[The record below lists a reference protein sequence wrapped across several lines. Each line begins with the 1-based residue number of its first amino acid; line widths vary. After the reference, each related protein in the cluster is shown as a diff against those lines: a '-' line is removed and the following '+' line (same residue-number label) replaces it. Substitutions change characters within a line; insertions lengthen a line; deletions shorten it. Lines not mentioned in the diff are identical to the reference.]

1 MAIIFMG
8 LKIQGPKIM
17 QRGWFQGPKLEN
29 FDFFLL
35 EFDLISKHCPAVKN
49 KYFYDQYYQ
58 GKLNYDEWAEFALTT
73 IKGKKPEE
81 IEDILS
87 KFLREIIEPMINIY
101 ALKLLHDHTHNNDIM
116 LLASATN
123 SVIVEPIAKR
133 LGFKNI
139 VSTEVEIIDE
149 IYTGKLLGIPALS
162 EGKLIKVK
170 EWMLQNNIESF
181 DNTSFYSD
189 SINDLPLLAAVSKP
203 VAVNPDDMLREEC
216 RKRSWEIIDLP

>member
-1 MAIIFMG
+1 MKRNLAI
-8 LKIQGPKIM
+8 
-17 QRGWFQGPKLEN
+17 
-29 FDFFLL
+29 
-35 EFDLISKHCPAVKN
+35 FDLDNTILNGDSDYSWINFLIEKRLVDKDEYERKN

-87 KFLREIIEPMINIY
+87 KFLSEIIEPMINIY

-133 LGFKNI
+133 LGFENI

-149 IYTGKLLGIPALS
+149 IYTGKVLGIPALS

-170 EWMLQNNIESF
+170 EWMLQNSIESF

>member
-1 MAIIFMG
+1 MKRNLAI
-8 LKIQGPKIM
+8 
-17 QRGWFQGPKLEN
+17 
-29 FDFFLL
+29 
-35 EFDLISKHCPAVKN
+35 FDLDNTILNGDSDYSWINFLIEKRLVDKDEYERKN

-87 KFLREIIEPMINIY
+87 KFLSETIEPMINIY

-149 IYTGKLLGIPALS
+149 IYTGKVLGIPALS

-170 EWMLQNNIESF
+170 EWMLQNSIESF

>member
-1 MAIIFMG
+1 MKRNLAI
-8 LKIQGPKIM
+8 
-17 QRGWFQGPKLEN
+17 
-29 FDFFLL
+29 
-35 EFDLISKHCPAVKN
+35 FDLDNTILNGDSDYSWINFLIEKRLVDKDEYERKN

-87 KFLREIIEPMINIY
+87 KFLNEVIEPMINIY

-149 IYTGKLLGIPALS
+149 IYTGKVLGIPALS
-162 EGKLIKVK
+162 KGKLIKVK
-170 EWMLQNNIESF
+170 EWMLQNSIESF

-203 VAVNPDDMLREEC
+203 FAVNPDDMLREEC

>member
-1 MAIIFMG
+1 MKRNLAI
-8 LKIQGPKIM
+8 
-17 QRGWFQGPKLEN
+17 
-29 FDFFLL
+29 
-35 EFDLISKHCPAVKN
+35 FDLDNTILNGDSDYSWINFLIEKRLVDKDEYERKN

-73 IKGKKPEE
+73 IKGKKPED

-87 KFLREIIEPMINIY
+87 KFLSEIIEPMINIY

-149 IYTGKLLGIPALS
+149 IYTGKVLGIPALS

-170 EWMLQNNIESF
+170 EWMLQNSIESF

>member
-1 MAIIFMG
+1 MKRNLAI
-8 LKIQGPKIM
+8 
-17 QRGWFQGPKLEN
+17 
-29 FDFFLL
+29 
-35 EFDLISKHCPAVKN
+35 FDLDNTILNGDSDYSWINFLIEKRLVDKDEYERKN

-81 IEDILS
+81 IEDILP
-87 KFLREIIEPMINIY
+87 KFLTEIIEPMINIY

-149 IYTGKLLGIPALS
+149 IYTGKVLGIPALS

-170 EWMLQNNIESF
+170 EWMLQNSIESF

>member
-1 MAIIFMG
+1 MKRNLAI
-8 LKIQGPKIM
+8 
-17 QRGWFQGPKLEN
+17 
-29 FDFFLL
+29 
-35 EFDLISKHCPAVKN
+35 FDLDNTILNGDSDYSWINFLIEKRLVDKDEYERKN
-49 KYFYDQYYQ
+49 KYFYNQYYQ

-87 KFLREIIEPMINIY
+87 KFLNEIIEPMINIY

-139 VSTEVEIIDE
+139 VSTQVEIIDE
-149 IYTGKLLGIPALS
+149 IYTGKVLGIPALS

-170 EWMLQNNIESF
+170 EWMLQNRIESF

-189 SINDLPLLAAVSKP
+189 SINDLPLLASVSKP

>member
-1 MAIIFMG
+1 MKRNLAI
-8 LKIQGPKIM
+8 
-17 QRGWFQGPKLEN
+17 
-29 FDFFLL
+29 
-35 EFDLISKHCPAVKN
+35 FDLDNTILNGDSDYSWINFLIEKRLVDADEYERKN

-87 KFLREIIEPMINIY
+87 QFLNEIIEPMINIY
-101 ALKLLHDHTHNNDIM
+101 ALKLLHDHAHNNDIM

-149 IYTGKLLGIPALS
+149 IYTGKVLGIPALS

-170 EWMLQNNIESF
+170 EWMLQNRIESF

>member
-1 MAIIFMG
+1 MKRNLAI
-8 LKIQGPKIM
+8 
-17 QRGWFQGPKLEN
+17 
-29 FDFFLL
+29 
-35 EFDLISKHCPAVKN
+35 FDLDNTILNGDSDYSWINFLIEKRLVDADEYERKN

-58 GKLNYDEWAEFALTT
+58 GNLNYDEWAEFALTT
-73 IKGKKPEE
+73 IKGKKSEE

-87 KFLREIIEPMINIY
+87 KFLCEIIEPMINIY
-101 ALKLLHDHTHNNDIM
+101 ALKLLHDHAHNNDIM

-149 IYTGKLLGIPALS
+149 IYTGKVLGIPALS

-170 EWMLQNNIESF
+170 EWMLQNSIESF

>member
-1 MAIIFMG
+1 MKRNLAI
-8 LKIQGPKIM
+8 
-17 QRGWFQGPKLEN
+17 
-29 FDFFLL
+29 
-35 EFDLISKHCPAVKN
+35 FDLDNTILNGDSDYSWINFLIEKRLVDKDEYERKN

-87 KFLREIIEPMINIY
+87 KFLNEVIEPMINIY

-149 IYTGKLLGIPALS
+149 IYTGKVLGIPALS

-170 EWMLQNNIESF
+170 EWMLQNRIESF

-189 SINDLPLLAAVSKP
+189 SINDLPLLAVVSKP

>member
-1 MAIIFMG
+1 MKRNLAI
-8 LKIQGPKIM
+8 
-17 QRGWFQGPKLEN
+17 
-29 FDFFLL
+29 
-35 EFDLISKHCPAVKN
+35 FDLDNTILNGDSDYSWINFLIEKRLVDKDEYERKN

-87 KFLREIIEPMINIY
+87 KFLSEIIEPMINIY
-101 ALKLLHDHTHNNDIM
+101 SLKLIHDHTHNNDIM

-133 LGFKNI
+133 LGFENI

-149 IYTGKLLGIPALS
+149 IYTGKVLGIPALS
-162 EGKLIKVK
+162 
-170 EWMLQNNIESF
+170 
-181 DNTSFYSD
+181 
-189 SINDLPLLAAVSKP
+189 
-203 VAVNPDDMLREEC
+203 
-216 RKRSWEIIDLP
+216 

>member
-1 MAIIFMG
+1 MKRNLAI
-8 LKIQGPKIM
+8 
-17 QRGWFQGPKLEN
+17 
-29 FDFFLL
+29 
-35 EFDLISKHCPAVKN
+35 FDLDNTILNGDSDYSWINFLIEKGFVDKDEYERKN

-87 KFLREIIEPMINIY
+87 KFLNEVIEPMINIY

-149 IYTGKLLGIPALS
+149 IYTGKVLGIPALS

-170 EWMLQNNIESF
+170 EWMLQNRIESF

-203 VAVNPDDMLREEC
+203 VAVNPDDMLRKEC

>member
-1 MAIIFMG
+1 MKRNLAI
-8 LKIQGPKIM
+8 
-17 QRGWFQGPKLEN
+17 
-29 FDFFLL
+29 
-35 EFDLISKHCPAVKN
+35 FDLDNTILNGDSDYSWINFLIEKRLVDKDEYERKN

-87 KFLREIIEPMINIY
+87 KFLSEIIEPMINIY
-101 ALKLLHDHTHNNDIM
+101 ALKLLHDHTHDNDIM

-149 IYTGKLLGIPALS
+149 IYTGKVLGIPALS

-170 EWMLQNNIESF
+170 EWMLQNSIESF

>member
-1 MAIIFMG
+1 MKRNLAI
-8 LKIQGPKIM
+8 
-17 QRGWFQGPKLEN
+17 
-29 FDFFLL
+29 
-35 EFDLISKHCPAVKN
+35 FDLDNTILNGDSDYSWINFLIEKGFVDKDEYERKN

-58 GKLNYDEWAEFALTT
+58 GNLNYDEWAEFALTT

-87 KFLREIIEPMINIY
+87 KFLNEIIEPMINIY
-101 ALKLLHDHTHNNDIM
+101 ALKLLHDHSHNNDIM

-133 LGFKNI
+133 LGFKNV

-149 IYTGKLLGIPALS
+149 IYTGKVLGIPALS

-170 EWMLQNNIESF
+170 EWMLQNRIESF

-189 SINDLPLLAAVSKP
+189 SINDLPLLAVVSKP

>member
-1 MAIIFMG
+1 M
-8 LKIQGPKIM
+8 K
-17 QRGWFQGPKLEN
+17 RKLVI
-29 FDFFLL
+29 
-35 EFDLISKHCPAVKN
+35 FDLDNTILNGDSDYSWINFLIEKRLVDKDEYERKN

-87 KFLREIIEPMINIY
+87 KFLSEIIEPMINIY

-149 IYTGKLLGIPALS
+149 IYTGKVLGIPALS

-170 EWMLQNNIESF
+170 EWMLQNSIESF

>member
-1 MAIIFMG
+1 MKRNLAI
-8 LKIQGPKIM
+8 
-17 QRGWFQGPKLEN
+17 
-29 FDFFLL
+29 
-35 EFDLISKHCPAVKN
+35 FDLDNTILNGDSDYSWINFLIEKRLVDKDEYERKN

-87 KFLREIIEPMINIY
+87 KFLSEIIEPMINIY

-139 VSTEVEIIDE
+139 VSTQVEIIDE
-149 IYTGKLLGIPALS
+149 IYTGKVLGIPALS

-170 EWMLQNNIESF
+170 EWMLQNSIESF

-203 VAVNPDDMLREEC
+203 VAVNPDDMLRKEC

>member
-1 MAIIFMG
+1 MKRNLAI
-8 LKIQGPKIM
+8 
-17 QRGWFQGPKLEN
+17 
-29 FDFFLL
+29 
-35 EFDLISKHCPAVKN
+35 FDLDNTILNGDSDYSWINFLIEKRLVDKDEYERKN

-87 KFLREIIEPMINIY
+87 KFLSEIIEPMINIY

>member
-1 MAIIFMG
+1 MKRNLAI
-8 LKIQGPKIM
+8 
-17 QRGWFQGPKLEN
+17 
-29 FDFFLL
+29 
-35 EFDLISKHCPAVKN
+35 FDLDNTILNGDSDYSWINFLIEKRLVDKDEYERKN
-49 KYFYDQYYQ
+49 KYFYDQYYE
-58 GKLNYDEWAEFALTT
+58 GNLDYDEWAEFALTT

-87 KFLREIIEPMINIY
+87 KFLNEVIEPMINIY

-149 IYTGKLLGIPALS
+149 IYTGKVLGIPALS

-170 EWMLQNNIESF
+170 EWMLQNSIESF

>member
-1 MAIIFMG
+1 MKRNLAI
-8 LKIQGPKIM
+8 
-17 QRGWFQGPKLEN
+17 
-29 FDFFLL
+29 
-35 EFDLISKHCPAVKN
+35 FDLDNTILNGDSDYSWINFLIEKRLVDKDEYERKN

-87 KFLREIIEPMINIY
+87 KFLSEIIEPMINIY

-149 IYTGKLLGIPALS
+149 IYTGKVLGIPALS

-170 EWMLQNNIESF
+170 EWMLQNSIESF

-189 SINDLPLLAAVSKP
+189 SINDLPLLAAVNKP

>member
-1 MAIIFMG
+1 MKRNLAI
-8 LKIQGPKIM
+8 
-17 QRGWFQGPKLEN
+17 
-29 FDFFLL
+29 
-35 EFDLISKHCPAVKN
+35 FDLDNTILNGDSDYSWINFLIEKRLVDKAEYERKN

-87 KFLREIIEPMINIY
+87 KFLSEIIEPMINIY

-133 LGFKNI
+133 LGFKII

-149 IYTGKLLGIPALS
+149 IYTGKVLGIPALS

-170 EWMLQNNIESF
+170 EWMLQNSIESF

>member
-1 MAIIFMG
+1 MKRNLAI
-8 LKIQGPKIM
+8 
-17 QRGWFQGPKLEN
+17 
-29 FDFFLL
+29 
-35 EFDLISKHCPAVKN
+35 FDLDNTILNGDSDYSWINFLIEKRLVDKDEYERKN
-49 KYFYDQYYQ
+49 KYFYNQYYQ

-87 KFLREIIEPMINIY
+87 KFLNEIIEPMINIY

-149 IYTGKLLGIPALS
+149 IYTGKVLGIPALS

-170 EWMLQNNIESF
+170 EWMLQNRIESF
-181 DNTSFYSD
+181 NNTSFYSD

-203 VAVNPDDMLREEC
+203 VAVNPDDMLRKEC

>member
-1 MAIIFMG
+1 MKRNLAI
-8 LKIQGPKIM
+8 
-17 QRGWFQGPKLEN
+17 
-29 FDFFLL
+29 
-35 EFDLISKHCPAVKN
+35 FDLDNTILNGDSDYSWINFLIEKRLVDKDEYERKN
-49 KYFYDQYYQ
+49 KYFYNQYYQ
-58 GKLNYDEWAEFALTT
+58 GKLNYNEWAEFALTT

-87 KFLREIIEPMINIY
+87 KFLSKIIEPMINIY

-133 LGFKNI
+133 LGFENI

-149 IYTGKLLGIPALS
+149 IYTGKVLGIPALS

-170 EWMLQNNIESF
+170 EWMLQNSIESF

>member
-1 MAIIFMG
+1 MSDKLIIFDLDNTILNG
-8 LKIQGPKIM
+8 DSDYSWI
-17 QRGWFQGPKLEN
+17 N
-29 FDFFLL
+29 F
-35 EFDLISKHCPAVKN
+35 LIEKRLVDKDEYERKN

-87 KFLREIIEPMINIY
+87 KFLSEIIEPMINIY

-149 IYTGKLLGIPALS
+149 IYTGKVLGIPALS

-170 EWMLQNNIESF
+170 EWMLQNSIESF

>member
-1 MAIIFMG
+1 MKRNLAISDLDNTILNG
-8 LKIQGPKIM
+8 DSDYSWI
-17 QRGWFQGPKLEN
+17 N
-29 FDFFLL
+29 F
-35 EFDLISKHCPAVKN
+35 LIEKGFVDKDEYERKN

-81 IEDILS
+81 IEGVLS
-87 KFLREIIEPMINIY
+87 KFLSEIIEPMINIY

-170 EWMLQNNIESF
+170 EWMLQNSIESF

>member
-1 MAIIFMG
+1 MKRNLAI
-8 LKIQGPKIM
+8 
-17 QRGWFQGPKLEN
+17 
-29 FDFFLL
+29 
-35 EFDLISKHCPAVKN
+35 FDLDNTILNGDSDYSWINFLIEKRLVDKAEYERKN

-87 KFLREIIEPMINIY
+87 KFLYEVIEPMINIY
-101 ALKLLHDHTHNNDIM
+101 ALKLLHDHSHNNDIM

-149 IYTGKLLGIPALS
+149 IYTGKVLGIPALS

-170 EWMLQNNIESF
+170 EWMLQNSIESF

>member
-1 MAIIFMG
+1 MKRNLAI
-8 LKIQGPKIM
+8 
-17 QRGWFQGPKLEN
+17 
-29 FDFFLL
+29 
-35 EFDLISKHCPAVKN
+35 FDLDNTILNGDSDYSWINFLIEKRLVDKDEYERKN

-87 KFLREIIEPMINIY
+87 KFLSEIIEPMINIY

-149 IYTGKLLGIPALS
+149 IYTGKVLGIPALS

-170 EWMLQNNIESF
+170 EWMLQNSIESF

-216 RKRSWEIIDLP
+216 RKRSWEIIDLLYFIS

>member
-1 MAIIFMG
+1 MKRNLAI
-8 LKIQGPKIM
+8 
-17 QRGWFQGPKLEN
+17 
-29 FDFFLL
+29 
-35 EFDLISKHCPAVKN
+35 FDLDNTILNGDSDYSWINFLIEKRLVDKDEYERKN

-58 GKLNYDEWAEFALTT
+58 GTLNYDEWAEFALTT

-81 IEDILS
+81 IEDVLS

-149 IYTGKLLGIPALS
+149 IYTGKVLGIPALS

-170 EWMLQNNIESF
+170 EWMLQSRIESF

-203 VAVNPDDMLREEC
+203 VAVNPDDMLREQC

>member
-1 MAIIFMG
+1 MKRNLAI
-8 LKIQGPKIM
+8 
-17 QRGWFQGPKLEN
+17 
-29 FDFFLL
+29 
-35 EFDLISKHCPAVKN
+35 FDLDNTILNGDSDYSWINFLIEKGFVNKDEYERKN
-49 KYFYDQYYQ
+49 KYFYNQYYQ

-87 KFLREIIEPMINIY
+87 KFLSEIIEPMINIY

-149 IYTGKLLGIPALS
+149 IYTGKVLGIPALS

-170 EWMLQNNIESF
+170 EWMLQNSIESF